1 MEFIQICEY
10 KGEAVTTSRAVAEQ
24 FGKQHAHVIRD
35 IENIISQLNQ
45 SKIGAVNPENE
56 LNQPKFGPVNPE
68 NEPTQLNAPKI
79 GAVNPENK
87 LNGLKNQ
94 PVKPENEIS
103 ESKIGLA
110 NGTENEFN
118 QLKIEPVKNEHTQPN
133 FGLSNI
139 EEFAD
144 RNFILSE
151 YTDTKGETRK
161 QYILTRDGF
170 TLLAMGFTGAKAM
183 QFKVAYINAFNRMES
198 IINGEARLETAKREA
213 SRSIEQVNSYAESNS
228 LDSVA
233 TDSIEA
239 MRTAYNTGLIA
250 FTRKRTGEKSG
261 SGEVVGVYDDFTVSI
276 YTTELHKLYVNHTGD
291 NIPFNVWIGIV
302 KRKLKYQNNHRD
314 RARLTMSREEANII
328 L

>member
-24 FGKQHAHVIRD
+24 FGKRHDHVTRD
-35 IENIISQLNQ
+35 IESIISQLN
-45 SKIGAVNPENE
+45 VPN
-56 LNQPKFGPVNPE
+56 FGDINPE
-68 NEPTQLNAPKI
+68 NEPTQPNFGASNPENELNAPNF
-79 GAVNPENK
+79 GAV
-87 LNGLKNQ
+87 KN
-94 PVKPENEIS
+94 S
-103 ESKIGLA
+103 D
-110 NGTENEFN
+110 
-118 QLKIEPVKNEHTQPN
+118 
-133 FGLSNI
+133 
-139 EEFAD
+139 FAD

-151 YTDTKGETRK
+151 YTDDRGRKQK

-183 QFKVAYINAFNRMES
+183 QFKVAYITAFNRMES

>member
-24 FGKQHAHVIRD
+24 FGKRHDHVTRD
-35 IENIISQLNQ
+35 IESIISQLNVPNFGD
-45 SKIGAVNPENE
+45 INPENE
-56 LNQPKFGPVNPE
+56 LNVPNF
-68 NEPTQLNAPKI
+68 
-79 GAVNPENK
+79 
-87 LNGLKNQ
+87 
-94 PVKPENEIS
+94 
-103 ESKIGLA
+103 
-110 NGTENEFN
+110 
-118 QLKIEPVKNEHTQPN
+118 EPVKN
-133 FGLSNI
+133 S
-139 EEFAD
+139 EFAD

-151 YTDTKGETRK
+151 YTDERGRKQK

-183 QFKVAYINAFNRMES
+183 QFKVAYITAFNRMES

-261 SGEVVGVYDDFTVSI
+261 NGEVVGVYDDFTVSI

>member
-24 FGKQHAHVIRD
+24 FGKQHKNVIQS
-35 IENIISQLNQ
+35 IEGIISQLNELKNQ
-45 SKIGAVNPENE
+45 PVNPENNVAG
-56 LNQPKFGPVNPE
+56 LKNQLSNPE
-68 NEPTQLNAPKI
+68 NEPTQ
-79 GAVNPENK
+79 
-87 LNGLKNQ
+87 
-94 PVKPENEIS
+94 
-103 ESKIGLA
+103 
-110 NGTENEFN
+110 
-118 QLKIEPVKNEHTQPN
+118 PN
-133 FGLSNI
+133 FGLSKM

-151 YTDTKGETRK
+151 YTDTSGKRNK

-276 YTTELHKLYVNHTGD
+276 YTTELHKLYVNHTGG

>member
-1 MEFIQICEY
+1 MDFIQICEY

-24 FGKQHAHVIRD
+24 FGKQHKNVIQS
-35 IENIISQLNQ
+35 IESIIEELNRLNFQ
-45 SKIGAVNPENE
+45 PVNPENE
-56 LNQPKFGPVNPE
+56 L
-68 NEPTQLNAPKI
+68 
-79 GAVNPENK
+79 
-87 LNGLKNQ
+87 
-94 PVKPENEIS
+94 S
-103 ESKIGLA
+103 
-110 NGTENEFN
+110 
-118 QLKIEPVKNEHTQPN
+118 QLKIEPAKSESNVNRLNFEHINPETDTKTA
-133 FGLSNI
+133 
-139 EEFAD
+139 EFAD

-170 TLLAMGFTGAKAM
+170 TLLAMGFTGARAM
-183 QFKVAYINAFNRMES
+183 QFKVAYITAFNRMES

-213 SRSIEQVNSYAESNS
+213 SRCIEQVNSYAESNS

-314 RARLTMSREEANII
+314 RARLTMPREEANII

>member
-1 MEFIQICEY
+1 MDFIQICEY
-10 KGEAVTTSRAVAEQ
+10 NGEAVTTSRAVAEQ
-24 FGKQHAHVIRD
+24 FGKQHKHVIRD
-35 IENIISQLNQ
+35 IENIISQLR
-45 SKIGAVNPENE
+45 
-56 LNQPKFGPVNPE
+56 
-68 NEPTQLNAPKI
+68 NEPSDL
-79 GAVNPENK
+79 E
-87 LNGLKNQ
+87 
-94 PVKPENEIS
+94 
-103 ESKIGLA
+103 
-110 NGTENEFN
+110 TE
-118 QLKIEPVKNEHTQPN
+118 PTQPN
-133 FGLSNI
+133 FGLSNPEI
-139 EEFAD
+139 DTQTAEFAQK
-144 RNFILSE
+144 NFFLSE
-151 YTDTKGETRK
+151 YTDGSGKKNK

-170 TLLAMGFTGAKAM
+170 TLLAMGFTGAKAL

-198 IINGEARLETAKREA
+198 TINGEARLETAKREA

-276 YTTELHKLYVNHTGD
+276 YTTELHKLYVNHTGN

>member
-1 MEFIQICEY
+1 
-10 KGEAVTTSRAVAEQ
+10 
-24 FGKQHAHVIRD
+24 
-35 IENIISQLNQ
+35 
-45 SKIGAVNPENE
+45 
-56 LNQPKFGPVNPE
+56 
-68 NEPTQLNAPKI
+68 
-79 GAVNPENK
+79 
-87 LNGLKNQ
+87 
-94 PVKPENEIS
+94 
-103 ESKIGLA
+103 
-110 NGTENEFN
+110 
-118 QLKIEPVKNEHTQPN
+118 
-133 FGLSNI
+133 
-139 EEFAD
+139 
-144 RNFILSE
+144 
-151 YTDTKGETRK
+151 
-161 QYILTRDGF
+161 
-170 TLLAMGFTGAKAM
+170 MGFTGAKAM

-213 SRSIEQVNSYAESNS
+213 SRSIEQMNSYAESNS

-261 SGEVVGVYDDFTVSI
+261 NGEAVGVYDDFTVSI
-276 YTTELHKLYVNHTGD
+276 YTTELHKLYVNHTGN

>member
-24 FGKQHAHVIRD
+24 FGKQHSHVIRD

-45 SKIGAVNPENE
+45 SKIGAV
-56 LNQPKFGPVNPE
+56 
-68 NEPTQLNAPKI
+68 
-79 GAVNPENK
+79 
-87 LNGLKNQ
+87 
-94 PVKPENEIS
+94 KPQNEIS

-110 NGTENEFN
+110 NGTENEIS
-118 QLKIEPVKNEHTQPN
+118 QSKIEPAKNEPTQPK
-133 FGLSNI
+133 FGLSEI

-144 RNFILSE
+144 RNFIISE
-151 YTDTKGETRK
+151 YTDEQGKPRK

-183 QFKVAYINAFNRMES
+183 QFKVAYITAFNRMES

-261 SGEVVGVYDDFTVSI
+261 NGEVVGVYDDFTVSI
-276 YTTELHKLYVNHTGD
+276 YTTELHKLYVNHTGN

>member
-24 FGKQHAHVIRD
+24 FGKQHKNVIQS
-35 IENIISQLNQ
+35 IESIIEELNRLKNQPVSPENNVAGLKNQL
-45 SKIGAVNPENE
+45 SNPENE
-56 LNQPKFGPVNPE
+56 LNAPKIQPANPENELSQLKIQPAKNEPTQPKFG
-68 NEPTQLNAPKI
+68 L
-79 GAVNPENK
+79 
-87 LNGLKNQ
+87 
-94 PVKPENEIS
+94 S
-103 ESKIGLA
+103 E
-110 NGTENEFN
+110 
-118 QLKIEPVKNEHTQPN
+118 
-133 FGLSNI
+133 I

-144 RNFILSE
+144 RNFIISE
-151 YTDTKGETRK
+151 YTDEQGKPRK

-261 SGEVVGVYDDFTVSI
+261 NGEVVGVYDDFTVSI

>member
-24 FGKQHAHVIRD
+24 FGKQHSHVIRD

-56 LNQPKFGPVNPE
+56 
-68 NEPTQLNAPKI
+68 
-79 GAVNPENK
+79 
-87 LNGLKNQ
+87 
-94 PVKPENEIS
+94 IS

-110 NGTENEFN
+110 NGTENEIS
-118 QLKIEPVKNEHTQPN
+118 QSKIEPAKNEPTQPK
-133 FGLSNI
+133 FGLSEI

-144 RNFILSE
+144 RNFIISE
-151 YTDTKGETRK
+151 YTDEQGKPRK

-183 QFKVAYINAFNRMES
+183 QFKVAYITAFNRMES

-276 YTTELHKLYVNHTGD
+276 YTTELHKLYVNHTGN

>member
-24 FGKQHAHVIRD
+24 FGKQHKNVIRD
-35 IENIISQLNQ
+35 IEEIISQINRLNFEP
-45 SKIGAVNPENE
+45 VNPENDTQ
-56 LNQPKFGPVNPE
+56 LNQPKFGAVNSE
-68 NEPTQLNAPKI
+68 NEISTPKI
-79 GAVNPENK
+79 GVAN
-87 LNGLKNQ
+87 
-94 PVKPENEIS
+94 PENEIS

-110 NGTENEFN
+110 NGTENELSQLKIQPAKN
-118 QLKIEPVKNEHTQPN
+118 EHTQLKIEPSKN
-133 FGLSNI
+133 

-151 YTDTKGETRK
+151 Y
-161 QYILTRDGF
+161 
-170 TLLAMGFTGAKAM
+170 
-183 QFKVAYINAFNRMES
+183 
-198 IINGEARLETAKREA
+198 
-213 SRSIEQVNSYAESNS
+213 
-228 LDSVA
+228 
-233 TDSIEA
+233 
-239 MRTAYNTGLIA
+239 
-250 FTRKRTGEKSG
+250 TGEKSG

>member
-24 FGKQHAHVIRD
+24 FGKQHKNVIQS
-35 IENIISQLNQ
+35 IESIIEELNRLKNQ
-45 SKIGAVNPENE
+45 PVNPENE
-56 LNQPKFGPVNPE
+56 LNAPKIQPVNPE
-68 NEPTQLNAPKI
+68 NEINALKI
-79 GAVNPENK
+79 EA
-87 LNGLKNQ
+87 
-94 PVKPENEIS
+94 VKPEND
-103 ESKIGLA
+103 
-110 NGTENEFN
+110 
-118 QLKIEPVKNEHTQPN
+118 TQTA
-133 FGLSNI
+133 
-139 EEFAD
+139 EFAD

-276 YTTELHKLYVNHTGD
+276 FTTELHKLYASHTGD
-291 NIPFNVWIGIV
+291 NMPFNVWIGIV

>member
-24 FGKQHAHVIRD
+24 FGKQHKNVIQS
-35 IENIISQLNQ
+35 IESII
-45 SKIGAVNPENE
+45 EE
-56 LNQPKFGPVNPE
+56 LNR
-68 NEPTQLNAPKI
+68 
-79 GAVNPENK
+79 
-87 LNGLKNQ
+87 LKNQ
-94 PVKPENEIS
+94 PVNPENEIS

-110 NGTENEFN
+110 NGTENEISQSKIQPAN
-118 QLKIEPVKNEHTQPN
+118 PENELSQLKIQPAKNEPTQPK
-133 FGLSNI
+133 FGLSEI

-144 RNFILSE
+144 RNFIISE
-151 YTDTKGETRK
+151 YTDEQGKPRK

-276 YTTELHKLYVNHTGD
+276 YTTELHKLYVNHTGN

>member
-56 LNQPKFGPVNPE
+56 
-68 NEPTQLNAPKI
+68 PTQLNAPNFGDI
-79 GAVNPENK
+79 NPENE
-87 LNGLKNQ
+87 LNVPN
-94 PVKPENEIS
+94 
-103 ESKIGLA
+103 
-110 NGTENEFN
+110 F
-118 QLKIEPVKNEHTQPN
+118 EPVKN
-133 FGLSNI
+133 S
-139 EEFAD
+139 EFAD

-183 QFKVAYINAFNRMES
+183 QFKVAYITAFNRMES

-261 SGEVVGVYDDFTVSI
+261 NGEVVGVYDDFTVSI

>member
-24 FGKQHAHVIRD
+24 FGKRHDHVIRD
-35 IENIISQLNQ
+35 IENIISQLN
-45 SKIGAVNPENE
+45 
-56 LNQPKFGPVNPE
+56 
-68 NEPTQLNAPKI
+68 APKI
-79 GAVNPENK
+79 GV
-87 LNGLKNQ
+87 
-94 PVKPENEIS
+94 
-103 ESKIGLA
+103 A
-110 NGTENEFN
+110 NGTENEIS
-118 QLKIEPVKNEHTQPN
+118 QLKIGVAKNEPTQPN
-133 FGLSNI
+133 FGVSEI

-151 YTDTKGETRK
+151 YTDEQGKPRK

-261 SGEVVGVYDDFTVSI
+261 NGEVVGVYDDFTVSI
-276 YTTELHKLYVNHTGD
+276 YTTELHKLYVNHTGN

-314 RARLTMSREEANII
+314 RARLTMSREEANIS

>member
-24 FGKQHAHVIRD
+24 FGKQHKNVIQS
-35 IENIISQLNQ
+35 IESII
-45 SKIGAVNPENE
+45 EE
-56 LNQPKFGPVNPE
+56 LNRLNFEPVNS
-68 NEPTQLNAPKI
+68 
-79 GAVNPENK
+79 
-87 LNGLKNQ
+87 
-94 PVKPENEIS
+94 ENEIS

-110 NGTENEFN
+110 NGTENEISQSKIQLAN
-118 QLKIEPVKNEHTQPN
+118 PENELSQLKIQLAKNEPTQPK
-133 FGLSNI
+133 FGLSEI

-144 RNFILSE
+144 RNFIISE
-151 YTDTKGETRK
+151 YTDEQGKPRK

-261 SGEVVGVYDDFTVSI
+261 NGEAVGVYDDFTVSI

>member
-24 FGKQHAHVIRD
+24 FGKRHDHVTRD
-35 IENIISQLNQ
+35 IESIISQLNAPNFGDINPETEPTQ
-45 SKIGAVNPENE
+45 LNFQPSNPENE
-56 LNQPKFGPVNPE
+56 LNTPNF
-68 NEPTQLNAPKI
+68 
-79 GAVNPENK
+79 
-87 LNGLKNQ
+87 
-94 PVKPENEIS
+94 
-103 ESKIGLA
+103 
-110 NGTENEFN
+110 
-118 QLKIEPVKNEHTQPN
+118 EPVKN
-133 FGLSNI
+133 SD
-139 EEFAD
+139 FAD

-151 YTDTKGETRK
+151 YTDDRGRKQK

-276 YTTELHKLYVNHTGD
+276 YTTELHKLYANHTGD